1 MVSHIG
7 IWTKIILS
15 KHITMSYCTVGIIGF
30 RKFLSNCPSNL
41 KANSTLSLVHE
52 IKMSLS
58 VELLPGSLYAN
69 NAYNGGV
76 EIISFLF
83 CMILSERLGR
93 RFMTGGL
100 LFISGVLC
108 ILSSLTQ
115 YLDTWLFMG
124 KIFAIAAKSCVAGS
138 FTMIYIF
145 ASELYPTEIR
155 SIGKCSEVSC

>member
-1 MVSHIG
+1 
-7 IWTKIILS
+7 
-15 KHITMSYCTVGIIGF
+15 MSYCTVGIIGF
-30 RKFLSNCPSNL
+30 WKFLSNCPSNL
-41 KANSTLSLVHE
+41 KANSTISLVHE

>member
-1 MVSHIG
+1 
-7 IWTKIILS
+7 
-15 KHITMSYCTVGIIGF
+15 
-30 RKFLSNCPSNL
+30 
-41 KANSTLSLVHE
+41 
-52 IKMSLS
+52 MSLS

-83 CMILSERLGR
+83 CMILAERIGR

-124 KIFAIAAKSCVAGS
+124 KIHQKLFSI
-138 FTMIYIF
+138 II
-145 ASELYPTEIR
+145 EL
-155 SIGKCSEVSC
+155 